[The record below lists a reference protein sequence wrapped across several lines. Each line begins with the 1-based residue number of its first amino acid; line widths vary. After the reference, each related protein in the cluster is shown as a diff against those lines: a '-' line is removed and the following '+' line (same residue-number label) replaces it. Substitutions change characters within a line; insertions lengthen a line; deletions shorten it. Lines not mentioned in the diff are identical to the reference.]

1 MTAPTITALP
11 TAPSRSDPDTF
22 ADRGDAL
29 LGSLGTFVTEANAL
43 GSYFETNAGTTGTD
57 ATNAAA
63 SATAAANSATA
74 AANSAASAG
83 AVAWVSGG
91 SYGVGTVVYSTVN
104 YQNYRAITAH
114 SGETTDPTE
123 DTTNWTGLGVAS
135 AGLSSQTA
143 TLTTTTETSI
153 ATFSKTDYS
162 SLELTVVAD
171 DGTDRTLTKLLVVH
185 NGTTASSTQYGEVN
199 TNTQLATYDV
209 DISGDNIRLL
219 ATSAS
224 DDSTE
229 YTVKENL
236 LEFLSA

>member
-11 TAPSRSDPDTF
+11 IAPSRSDPETF
-22 ADRGDAL
+22 SDRGDAL
-29 LGSLGTFVTEANAL
+29 LGALGPFVTEANTL
-43 GSYFETNAGTTGTD
+43 GSYFETNAGSTTQD
-57 ATNAAA
+57 ASLAAA

-74 AANSAASAG
+74 ALNSAANAG
-83 AVAWVSGG
+83 GVAWVSGT
-91 SYGVGTVVYSTVN
+91 SYSVGTVVYSAVN
-104 YQNYRAITAH
+104 YQNYRAITTH
-114 SGETTDPTE
+114 SGETTDPSE
-123 DTTNWTGLGVAS
+123 DGTNWTGLGVAT

-185 NGTTASSTQYGEVN
+185 NGTIASSTQYGEVN

-209 DISGDNIRLL
+209 DISADNIRLL
-219 ATSAS
+219 ATSSSAN
-224 DDSTE
+224 STE